1 MEKVWKHPRVW
12 ICAGLAL
19 ITLAVYAQVV
29 RYEFID
35 LDDGEYVFENWHVAN
50 GLNLDDVVWAFTTA
64 HSANWHPLTWLS
76 HMVDSQLFGLKA
88 GYHHLDSVLFHVVN
102 TLLLFLLLQRLTGSV
117 WRSAFVAGLFALHPL
132 HVESVAWVAE
142 RKDVLSTLF
151 LFLTMWAYADFART
165 RRLKYYLLALLF
177 FALGL
182 MSKPMLVT
190 LPFVLLLLDYWPL
203 HRFQPGSRASAEK
216 VKRSRQALFNWFMQA
231 ALPLVREKIPFFV
244 LSAASAI
251 VTFLVQKAGGAVQV
265 ADALT
270 FDTRIANAIHSYA
283 AYLVKTVWPA
293 GLIVY
298 YRYILPGYPSAEI
311 LLAALVLIA
320 ITVLTL
326 RLSSRFPYLAF
337 GWMWYLGTLVPV
349 IGLVQVG
356 AQALADRYTYIPLIG
371 VFVAVAWGIPGALA
385 RWRGMRRNLA
395 AAGALLLLVCAVTS
409 WRQVRYW
416 RDTVTLFSHALE
428 IDKNSYLAHELMGTG
443 LAQRGN
449 NQEAVA
455 HYTAALQLQPSNTH
469 IMSNLGAVL
478 DLLGKRDE
486 AREILLRAWK
496 IKPDDPIA
504 LRDMGRVCFEQGR
517 FAEAADFY
525 GRALRG
531 MPDNVAFWC
540 SFGNALGKLG
550 RNQEAIDAYS
560 SALRMEPAYPEA
572 LFGRGAALAGLG
584 RASESI
590 RDFKE
595 ALRINPNYAAAHG
608 NLGDV
613 LLQQGQTDEALQQY
627 NEALRLNP
635 KYAEVHYSLGVLLS
649 GQGKRAE
656 AISHY
661 REAIRLKPHYADACY
676 NLAGALEAQGDIQ
689 NAIETYKEAIR
700 LKPDFVDAYNNLG
713 VVLFNQG
720 QIQKALDAFSE
731 ALRVNPENADA
742 RRNRD
747 AILDTLRKSKRHP

>member
-1 MEKVWKHPRVW
+1 MENIWKHPRIW

-19 ITLAVYAQVV
+19 VTLAVYARVV

-35 LDDGEYVFENWHVAN
+35 FDDGEYVFENWHVAN
-50 GLNLDDVVWAFTTA
+50 GLTPEDVVWAFTTGHA
-64 HSANWHPLTWLS
+64 ANWHPLTWLS

-88 GYHHLDSVLFHVVN
+88 GYHHLVSVLFHVVN

-165 RRLKYYLLALLF
+165 RKLKHYLLALLL

-203 HRFQPGSRASAEK
+203 HRFQPDPQATAEK
-216 VKRSRQALFNWFMQA
+216 VRRSPQSFFNRFMQP

-251 VTFLVQKAGGAVQV
+251 ITFLVQKAGGAVQG
-265 ADALT
+265 ANALKFDA
-270 FDTRIANAIHSYA
+270 RIANAIHSYA
-283 AYLVKTVWPA
+283 AYLVKMVWPA

-298 YRYILPGYPSAEI
+298 YRYILPGYPAAEI
-311 LLAALVLIA
+311 LMAALVLIA

-326 RLSSRFPYLAF
+326 RLSGRFPYLAF
-337 GWMWYLGTLVPV
+337 GWMWYLSTLVPV

-356 AQALADRYTYIPLIG
+356 GQAMADRYTYIPLIG
-371 VFVAVAWGIPGALA
+371 VFVAVAWGIPDALA
-385 RWRGMRRNLA
+385 VRLDMR
-395 AAGALLLLVCAVTS
+395 LVCAATS
-409 WRQVRYW
+409 WHQVRYW
-416 RDTVTLFSHALE
+416 RDTITLFSHALE
-428 IDKNSYLAHELMGTG
+428 IDRDNYVAHELMGTG
-443 LAQRGN
+443 LAKCGN
-449 NQEAVA
+449 YQEAVA
-455 HYTAALQLQPSNTH
+455 HYTTALRFQPSNTH

-478 DLLGKRDE
+478 DLLGKRDQ

-550 RNQEAIDAYS
+550 RNREAIDAYS
-560 SALRMEPAYPEA
+560 SALRMKPAYPEA
-572 LFGRGAALAGLG
+572 LFGRGAALASLG
-584 RASESI
+584 RASDSI

-613 LLQQGQTDEALQQY
+613 LLQQGQMDEALQQY

-635 KYAEVHYSLGVLLS
+635 KYAEAHYSLGVLLS

-713 VVLFNQG
+713 IVLFNQG

-747 AILDTLRKSKRHP
+747 AILDALRKSKRHP